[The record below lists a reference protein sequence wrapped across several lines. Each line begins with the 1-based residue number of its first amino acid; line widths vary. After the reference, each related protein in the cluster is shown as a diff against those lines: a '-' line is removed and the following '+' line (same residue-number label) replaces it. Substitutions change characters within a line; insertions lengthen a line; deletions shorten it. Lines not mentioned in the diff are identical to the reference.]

1 MDLVTFSCD
10 CSSVAKKSDRTA
22 DASGRPTMKDVAALA
37 GVGLSTV
44 SRVVA
49 GKGGV
54 SRAKCR
60 AVERAIAELG
70 YSRNDFAHTLRTG
83 ATRTIGV
90 VVTRISDPF
99 YSEVVFTIEQ
109 RAQARDLLVLVA
121 SGGDDPGEGE
131 RVLRRMLS
139 RRLDGLI
146 VVAHEEADV
155 SFLAAEKAAGTKM
168 VFIDRPPR
176 GLHADLVVVD
186 NERGAADAVAHLVR
200 AGHRSIACLAHTA
213 GRFTSERRQV
223 GFRRG
228 VKEAGLPA
236 RAELIVAVDDDVDV
250 CVEALRELFSLSD
263 PPTALF
269 TTNSRTTK
277 AVLKALRL
285 LNAQPALVGFDDF
298 DLAELMTPPVTA
310 IAQDPWAIGEA
321 AAGLL
326 FDRIAGLAGPERRI
340 VLGTRLIERGSGEIP
355 PAQVRGIA
363 VR

>member
-1 MDLVTFSCD
+1 MARSNDE
-10 CSSVAKKSDRTA
+10 SV
-22 DASGRPTMKDVAALA
+22 DAAGRPTMKDVAARA

-54 SRAKCR
+54 SRTRTR
-60 AVERAIAELG
+60 AVERAIAELE

-83 ATRTIGV
+83 SARTIGV

-99 YSEVVFTIEQ
+99 YAEVVFAIEQ
-109 RAQARDLLVLVA
+109 RAQERDLLVLVA
-121 SGGDDPGEGE
+121 STGDDPAEGE

-155 SFLAAEKAAGTKM
+155 SFLAAEKAAGTRI
-168 VFIDRPPR
+168 VFIDRPPH
-176 GLHADLVVVD
+176 GLSADLVIVD
-186 NERGAADAVAHLVR
+186 NERGAADAVAHLAR

-213 GRFTSERRQV
+213 GRFTSERRQA
-223 GFRRG
+223 GFRQG
-228 VKEAGLPA
+228 VRDAGLPT
-236 RAELIVAVDDDVDV
+236 RPELIVAVDDDVDV
-250 CVEALRELFSLSD
+250 CVEALRELASLDD
-263 PPTALF
+263 PPTALV

-285 LNAQPALVGFDDF
+285 LDAHPAMVGFDDF
-298 DLAELMTPPVTA
+298 DLAELMTPPVTS

-321 AAGLL
+321 AADLL
-326 FDRIAGLAGPERRI
+326 LDRIAGLVGPDRRI
-340 VLGTRLIERGSGEIP
+340 VLGTRLVERGSGEQA
-355 PAQVRGIA
+355 PAGGVTGL
-363 VR
+363 